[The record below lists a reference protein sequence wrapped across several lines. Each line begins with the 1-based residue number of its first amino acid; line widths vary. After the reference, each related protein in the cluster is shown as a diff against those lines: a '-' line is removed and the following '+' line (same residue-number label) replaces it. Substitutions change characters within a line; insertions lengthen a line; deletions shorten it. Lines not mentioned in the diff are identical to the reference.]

1 MFVSLAGL
9 GLGTVSAA
17 IPVIIPDRA
26 TKDTK
31 GIATGLFN
39 SSQTLGG
46 ALAGGLYVSLLKI
59 GATPDGLISNTGY
72 DAVWIV
78 CSLFIVIG
86 LVVVAVFLTGDKT
99 RG

>member
-1 MFVSLAGL
+1 MDVTFTTIGALIGLAI
-9 GLGTVSAA
+9 A
-17 IPVIIPDRA
+17 IVLIIKKVAPA
-26 TKDTK
+26 YAL
-31 GIATGLFN
+31 IL
-39 SSQTLGG
+39 G

-59 GATPDGLISNTGY
+59 GTTPDGLISNTGY

-99 RG
+99 SD